1 MLWNDDISGVLAGW
15 VFASCFEL
23 QSTCKSDQMTFMAL
37 CRLSRYWTSFPKWR
51 PAPIFESRNLSAKES
66 CLLGMPAFPSEVL
79 SRGSEQMGFPKME
92 VTQQLLDGLAGGT
105 GVVPL
110 FWDPPIVVSVEGR
123 PESLEQCVSGGSFW
137 GSSGHAAN
145 DTSICRHGP
154 TDPLLLKQQPGRIG
168 MNLVVSF
175 TCWLY
180 SKFLK
185 CFPFFLFWW

>member
-1 MLWNDDISGVLAGW
+1 
-15 VFASCFEL
+15 
-23 QSTCKSDQMTFMAL
+23 MTFMAL

-79 SRGSEQMGFPKME
+79 SRGSEQMEFPKME

-105 GVVPL
+105 YFGT
-110 FWDPPIVVSVEGR
+110 PPIVVSVEGR

-154 TDPLLLKQQPGRIG
+154 TDPLFLKQQPRKDRNEFSGVFYLLTVFQVSQMFSLFPLLLIASSIFPALLDL
-168 MNLVVSF
+168 MNLAK
-175 TCWLY
+175 TT
-180 SKFLK
+180 
-185 CFPFFLFWW
+185 P